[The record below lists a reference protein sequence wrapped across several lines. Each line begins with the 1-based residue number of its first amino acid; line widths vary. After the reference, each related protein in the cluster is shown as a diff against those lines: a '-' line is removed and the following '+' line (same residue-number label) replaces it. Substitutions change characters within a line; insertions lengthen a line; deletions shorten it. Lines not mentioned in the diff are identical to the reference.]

1 MANKSFAI
9 YNIENLP
16 VHIKEKPIGEM
27 KFLVT
32 KDGKMFQTQSYQGDE
47 MILMGIYGTPETDIV
62 DSLELFRN
70 LKTGKCA
77 ISFHSEAEEF
87 IAHSSFVE

>member
-9 YNIENLP
+9 YNIKNLP
-16 VHIKEKPIGEM
+16 THIQEKPMGEM
-27 KFLVT
+27 TFLLT
-32 KDGKMFQTQSYQGDE
+32 KDGKMFQAQSYRTEE

-77 ISFHSEAEEF
+77 VSFHPEADEF
-87 IAHSSFVE
+87 IAHPSFVE